1 MNQDFISIN
10 LSFPLPFLL
19 LPLLPSFLL
28 SISPSSSLHLSIYLI
43 WATVL
48 TTDTSAVSP
57 QIQFQVEMCS
67 VGKGDPDSG
76 VALGKVRLAQ
86 SCVSSSHTTGW
97 APGLRVATCQVWSIY
112 SLKTGHALAC
122 FPNIRSSLKGGGSWG
137 IMAITKSKNLSG
149 TVGKNSAKFQ
159 CRHPSE
165 MLWAWF

>member
-57 QIQFQVEMCS
+57 QIQFQEEMCS
-67 VGKGDPDSG
+67 VGERWPGLWCG
-76 VALGKVRLAQ
+76 LGQ
-86 SCVSSSHTTGW
+86 S
-97 APGLRVATCQVWSIY
+97 APGSELCLQLSHHRLGPRSTCSHMPGLVHLLSKARTCSGLFSKYQVKSLRRWELRDHGHYQIQEPVWHS
-112 SLKTGHALAC
+112 
-122 FPNIRSSLKGGGSWG
+122 R
-137 IMAITKSKNLSG
+137 
-149 TVGKNSAKFQ
+149 
-159 CRHPSE
+159 
-165 MLWAWF
+165 